1 VKRIIWTVVVVLVLE
16 AAVGLFI
23 DYSGVV
29 NVSAIPPPSRLEQW
43 ILGTASDK
51 SVAKH
56 ATAIKPIKHD
66 DPALLKLGLEHYNAD
81 CVMCHLAPSMKP
93 TDAAKGLNPPPP
105 HLWEDSQDMSDAEL
119 YWVVKN
125 GIRMTGMPAFGP
137 THDDHELRAI
147 VAFIREL
154 PKLKDGKY
162 QKLVQAS
169 GLRVW
174 GDDEATPAA
183 TAPGTAAPATGDA
196 ATTGTQAD
204 GDHDGDD
211 GAKAPAK
218 PAKGK

>member
-1 VKRIIWTVVVVLVLE
+1 MKRILWTVVVVLVLE
-16 AAVGLFI
+16 AAGGLFVV
-23 DYSGVV
+23 YSGAV
-29 NVSAIPPPSRLEQW
+29 NVSAIPPPSRMEEW

-56 ATAIKPIKHD
+56 ATAIKAINHD
-66 DPALLKLGLEHYNAD
+66 DPALLKLGLEHYNED

-105 HLWEDSQDMSDAEL
+105 HLWEDSQDMSDAQL
-119 YWVVKN
+119 YWLAKN

-137 THDDHELRAI
+137 THSDHELRAI

-162 QKLVQAS
+162 QKLVEAS
-169 GLRVW
+169 GLHVW
-174 GDDEATPAA
+174 GEDEAKPGAA
-183 TAPGTAAPATGDA
+183 TVPAPGDA
-196 ATTGTQAD
+196 ATTGAAKAD
-204 GDHDGDD
+204 GDHDGDE

-218 PAKGK
+218 PATGK